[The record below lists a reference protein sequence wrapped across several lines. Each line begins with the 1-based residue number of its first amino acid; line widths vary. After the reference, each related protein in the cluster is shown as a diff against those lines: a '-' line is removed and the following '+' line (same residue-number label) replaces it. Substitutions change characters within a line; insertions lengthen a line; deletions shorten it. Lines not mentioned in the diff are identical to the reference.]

1 MARAEELRALEPAS
15 GAVISDCGLYRY
27 RLWRRWGA
35 GPTCVFIMLNPST
48 ADAKQDDPT
57 IRRCI
62 GFAKREGCG
71 GLVVANLFAYRA
83 TSPKDMKAASD
94 PVGPKNDE
102 HLRWCADLA
111 TGPVI
116 AGWGTHGSFM
126 GRAAVVRRMLSG
138 RISHLGLTAAGEP
151 RHPLYLKGDAI
162 LRALAA
168 EKEGESDAP

>member
-1 MARAEELRALEPAS
+1 MSRGDELRALAESS
-15 GAVISDCGLYRY
+15 GAVISACGRYRY
-27 RLWRRWGA
+27 RLWRRWSD

-48 ADAKQDDPT
+48 ADAESDDPT

-71 GLVVANLFAYRA
+71 GLVVANLFAFRA
-83 TSPKDMKAASD
+83 TSPRDMMAADD
-94 PVGPKNDE
+94 PVGPENDN

-116 AGWGTHGSFM
+116 AGWGAHGSFR
-126 GRAAVVRRMLSG
+126 GRDAAVRRMLDG
-138 RISHLGLTAAGEP
+138 KAMHLGLTAAGQP

-168 EKEGESDAP
+168 EADREGEG